1 MGLNPAGS
9 TLYRAGSSL
18 FIMCMDS
25 GVNMSIPIHHTPMS
39 CVRGVRL
46 ECRRDF
52 VPMMAVS
59 KGSIQTIQFISN
71 TEFTKHLKSLKYAAV
86 MIAESTKRLV
96 VADK

>member
-9 TLYRAGSSL
+9 TLYRAGSLL
-18 FIMCMDS
+18 FITRMNN
-25 GVNMSIPIHHTPMS
+25 GVNMRIPMHYTLMS
-39 CVRGVRL
+39 CVKCVRL

-52 VPMMAVS
+52 VPRMAVS
-59 KGSIQTIQFISN
+59 KGSIQTIQLISN

-86 MIAESTKRLV
+86 MIAELTKRLV